1 MWFSI
6 TNTSY
11 KAEKILTVFI
21 VKLKPTKIILL
32 LYCRWVLQKKTGTI
46 AESISIHPP
55 EYPSFAPYPAEI
67 PLCILSVTVLYR
79 LKWKFAD
86 FLPLKRLGNAE
97 VWLDFW
103 GIFVGKIDGFH

>member
-21 VKLKPTKIILL
+21 VKLRLFYYSTVAEC
-32 LYCRWVLQKKTGTI
+32 YKKKGTI
-46 AESISIHPP
+46 AESISILPP

-67 PLCILSVTVLYR
+67 PLCILSATVLYR

-86 FLPLKRLGNAE
+86 FLPQKRLGNAE